1 VPAEYRQYLFGK
13 PIVATISEIKR
24 NPQPWIKELTLD
36 VGTANGVV
44 PEMKFY
50 AAAPANIYMLV
61 EILDAGEHSSRAYVI
76 TSGYRRSERNVIPKV
91 GWRLTSRAPK
101 DASNYYPG

>member
-1 VPAEYRQYLFGK
+1 
-13 PIVATISEIKR
+13 
-24 NPQPWIKELTLD
+24 

-76 TSGYRRSERNVIPKV
+76 TSGYRRSERNVMPKV